1 MQESEV
7 IEILPIDRYLPQKR
21 PFLMV
26 DEILSGGEKHCITHF
41 IVRQEN
47 PLFRGESF
55 TEAGLIE
62 NIAQT
67 AAAHIGY
74 VEIHIKKTNLIKVGV
89 IAAIKSLKIFRL
101 PHRGEDLITSVEET
115 MGGVMN
121 MSIYNAEIKA
131 GEELI
136 AQGEIRVAITG

>member
-1 MQESEV
+1 MQESEI

-26 DEILSGGEKHCITHF
+26 DEIIKGGEKVCKTHF

-47 PLFRGESF
+47 PLFRGETF

-74 VEIHIKKTNLIKVGV
+74 VEIHIRKTNLIRVGV
-89 IAAIKSLKIFRL
+89 IAAIKSLEIFRL
-101 PHRGEDLITSVEET
+101 PHRGEDLTTTVEET
-115 MGGVMN
+115 MSGIMN
-121 MSIYNAEIKA
+121 MSIYNAEIKI

-136 AQGEIRVAITG
+136 AKGEIRVAITQ